1 MAETLKKNVRRT
13 GRQRLSAGSH
23 FPIHGSTLLCRRY
36 MMCVF
41 SVLWCSAVA
50 NGELA
55 CEDHED
61 PVNLLQHG
69 GVHDKVNLTT
79 MFDAQVVEDINMEP
93 VMQCLR
99 LTTPELQTLKYPKD
113 AEEHFEALHKVLT
126 PWLEFPGLKYCL
138 NHFCGPWIENQWMAA
153 GFMSQNRSGKKSRK
167 RLAEDFGPFIPI
179 LMPWT
184 DLFNTNHQEYDRM
197 LQTLQKSLRPDVAY
211 ITIAQFT
218 AGLLGRQ
225 YGKSDQNF
233 AKRLDFMKTIPN
245 VLVVSP
251 AGYGHVP
258 IPHLL
263 RELKF
268 LDGSVFKPIAKRD
281 LLVSFLG
288 NYATDHKNFR
298 TRVRKRVN
306 EQCKSLGVKCD
317 MHDAKENSTVWQQ
330 IAANS
335 KVSLSPRGLGRTS
348 FHLYE
353 ILNLGLI
360 PIHVYYDAPWLP
372 YPDLYH
378 KIGFSTDLDG
388 LPNLLK
394 KINDMDLQELERM
407 EEQIRSF
414 KATHFTYEGVLNQ
427 ISLFMKNGGSDL
439 RCQKLPETPLGF

>member
-1 MAETLKKNVRRT
+1 MVAILRKNVRRT
-13 GRQRLSAGSH
+13 GRQRLSARSH
-23 FPIHGSTLLCRRY
+23 FPIHGSPVLSCKY

-41 SVLWCSAVA
+41 SVLRCSTVA

-69 GVHDKVNLTT
+69 GIHDKVNLTT

-113 AEEHFEALHKVLT
+113 AEEHFEALHKVLA
-126 PWLEFPGLKYCL
+126 PWVQLASTTKTCYYE
-138 NHFCGPWIENQWMAA
+138 FCGPWIENQWIESH
-153 GFMSQNRSGKKSRK
+153 FMSQNRSGKKSRK

-179 LMPWT
+179 LMPWN
-184 DLFNTNHQEYDRM
+184 DLFHHHHEYDRM

-211 ITIAQFT
+211 ITIAQN
-218 AGLLGRQ
+218 LLGRQ
-225 YGKSDQNF
+225 YGKSDQQF

-251 AGYGHVP
+251 GGVYGHVP

-263 RELKF
+263 KELKV
-268 LDGSVFKPIAKRD
+268 LDRSVFKPMAKRD
-281 LLVSFLG
+281 LLVSFMG
-288 NYATDHKNFR
+288 SYKTDGHRFR
-298 TRVRKRVN
+298 LRMREIVD

-317 MHDAKENSTVWQQ
+317 MHDGRENITVYQQ

-335 KVSLSPRGLGRTS
+335 KVSLCPRGAARPS
-348 FHLYE
+348 YRLYE

-427 ISLFMKNGGSDL
+427 ISLFMKNGGSDV
-439 RCQKLPETPLGF
+439 RCQKLPETPWGF

>member
-1 MAETLKKNVRRT
+1 MAETLRKNVRRT
-13 GRQRLSAGSH
+13 GRQRLSARSH
-23 FPIHGSTLLCRRY
+23 FPIHGSTVLSCKY
-36 MMCVF
+36 MMCVL

-69 GVHDKVNLTT
+69 GVHDKANLTT
-79 MFDAQVVEDINMEP
+79 MVDAQVVKDIDMET

-99 LTTPELQTLKYPKD
+99 LTTPNLRTLKYPKD
-113 AEEHFEALHKVLT
+113 AEEHFEALHKVLA
-126 PWLEFPGLKYCL
+126 PWLEFPGLKYCYAG
-138 NHFCGPWIENQWMAA
+138 FCGPWIENQWIST
-153 GFMSQNRSGKKSRK
+153 GFMSQNRSGKKSSK

-179 LMPWT
+179 LMPWN

-218 AGLLGRQ
+218 AGLLGKQ
-225 YGKSDQNF
+225 HGKSDQHF

-245 VLVVSP
+245 VLVVSS

-263 RELKF
+263 NEVKV
-268 LDGSVFKPIAKRD
+268 LDESVFKPMAKRD

-288 NYATDHKNFR
+288 NYFTDHNGFR
-298 TRVRKRVN
+298 RRMRKMVD

-317 MHDAKENSTVWQQ
+317 MHNRKTKEPVWQQ
-330 IAANS
+330 IGANS
-335 KVSLSPRGLGRTS
+335 KVSLCPRGLGRTS
-348 FHLYE
+348 YRLYE
-353 ILNLGLI
+353 MLTLGLI
-360 PIHVYYDAPWLP
+360 PIHVYHDIPWLP

-378 KIGFSTDLDG
+378 KIGFSTDLEG

-407 EEQIRSF
+407 EKRIRSL